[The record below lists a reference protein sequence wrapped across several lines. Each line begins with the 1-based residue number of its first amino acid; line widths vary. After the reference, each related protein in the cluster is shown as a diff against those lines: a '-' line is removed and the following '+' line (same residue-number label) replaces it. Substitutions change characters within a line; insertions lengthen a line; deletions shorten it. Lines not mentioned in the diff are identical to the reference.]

1 MTLLLS
7 PPTAPVALPRIGAL
21 LRHAAPRVLEGMI
34 LPVAVF
40 YAGLVFFGL
49 YGALAVAVGWVYGG
63 IVWRLVR
70 REPVPGTVLLA
81 AGTITVRAVLAAAT
95 GSPVLF
101 FLQPCLGVL
110 CASLGFLL
118 TAPMRRP
125 LVQRVATDLV
135 PLPGHLLEHPRMRRF
150 FVGQSVLWGGAQL
163 LNASL
168 SVWLL
173 LTQTLETYLLVRT
186 SLVAVLL
193 GGAGLV
199 SVLGLRRCLR
209 ALDRQGPYGVLQD
222 RAVP

>member
-1 MTLLLS
+1 MTLVLS
-7 PPTAPVALPRIGAL
+7 PPAAPVALPRLGAL

-40 YAGLVFFGL
+40 YAGMVLFGL
-49 YGALAVAVGWVYGG
+49 YGALVVAAGWVYGG
-63 IVWRLVR
+63 VVWRLVR
-70 REPVPGTVLLA
+70 REQVPGTVLLA
-81 AGTITVRAVLAAAT
+81 AGTVTVRAVLAAAT
-95 GSPVLF
+95 GSPMLF
-101 FLQPCLGVL
+101 FLQPCLGVF

-118 TAPMRRP
+118 TAPTRRP

-135 PLPGHLLEHPRMRRF
+135 PLPGHLIEHPRMRRF
-150 FVGQSVLWGGAQL
+150 FVWQSLLWGGVQF

-173 LTQTLETYLLVRT
+173 LTQPLETYLVVRT

-209 ALDRQGPYGVLQD
+209 ALGHQGTYGTLQD
-222 RAVP
+222 RAMP